1 MSRTG
6 IREPTSRNSLAFGLL
21 LAVMAALTLSHAT
34 NVHAAPGD
42 LDTNFGGDGKLTTS
56 FGPGNDGAE
65 DVVIAGDGKFLVAG
79 YTHNTKGNGTV
90 DFALARYKADGSPD
104 TTFGQDLNGDGVKDG
119 RLITAVGAGDDH
131 AHALAVQAD
140 GRIVVAGSS
149 GGDAALVRYNPDGTL
164 DATFD
169 GDGIVKT
176 DFGSSSEVANAIGIQ
191 ADGKLVIAGS
201 SGNDFALARY
211 NPDGTPDTSSDADPG
226 VHFGTDG
233 EVTTDFGS
241 LGDAANALA
250 IQPDGKFVA
259 AGYSFPNVSAKRAFA
274 LARYN
279 PDGSLDPTFGSG
291 GKRTTEFGN
300 QASVQ
305 AVVVGDDGS
314 IFAAGYSAD
323 EVAGDFALARYDEGG
338 NPVSSFGSFG
348 KVETNF
354 VDDGNFGSD
363 DVALD
368 LAIQSD
374 DKLVVAGYTNADFAL
389 ARYAP
394 TGALNATFG
403 QDGKATTDFGSGDR
417 AAALALQADA
427 RILAAGAS
435 GSDFALARYY
445 GGSDDTAPKAQPPA
459 QILLAGSTLGD
470 PTVPVRLRWS
480 ATDHPGGSGIA
491 SYQLQRSTNGSPYA
505 TVSLPSAKATAVTPS
520 LHPGKTYRFR
530 VRALDE
536 TGNRSAWS
544 YGPRFRVDASQE
556 RDGAVSYA
564 GAWKP
569 ERLASAYGGAV
580 KYATESGA
588 WARLAFRGGSIAW
601 VAPKG
606 PNRGRAEVRLDG
618 RKVATVDLYSQGAR
632 PRRVVFARNGL
643 NPSVPHVLEVKA
655 LGTKRAASS
664 GTRVEVDA
672 LVVVRRSGGG

>member
-6 IREPTSRNSLAFGLL
+6 IREPAIGKALAFGLM
-21 LAVMAALTLSHAT
+21 LAVVTTLTLNHAT
-34 NVHAAPGD
+34 KAQAAPGD
-42 LDTNFGGDGKLTTS
+42 LDTAFSGDGKLTTS

-65 DVVIAGDGKFLVAG
+65 DVVIEGDGKFLVAG
-79 YTHNTKGNGTV
+79 YTHDTKGNGTV

-119 RLITAVGAGDDH
+119 RLTTAVGAGDDH

-169 GDGIVKT
+169 GDGIVKI
-176 DFGSSSEVANAIGIQ
+176 DFGSSNEVANAVGIQ
-191 ADGKLVIAGS
+191 ADGKLVVAGT

-233 EVTTDFGS
+233 KVTTDFGS
-241 LGDAANALA
+241 LDDAANALA
-250 IQPDGKFVA
+250 LQPDGKFVA

-291 GKRTTEFGN
+291 GKHTTGFGN
-300 QASVQ
+300 HASVQ

-323 EVAGDFALARYDEGG
+323 EVAGDFALARYDEDG
-338 NPVSSFGSFG
+338 NPVGSFGSTG

-363 DVALD
+363 DVAFD
-368 LAIQSD
+368 LAIQPD
-374 DKLVVAGYTNADFAL
+374 GKLVVAGYANADFAL

-403 QDGKATTDFGSGDR
+403 QDGKATTDFGLGDR
-417 AAALALQADA
+417 AAALAIRADG
-427 RILAAGAS
+427 RVLAAGSS

-445 GGSDDTAPKAQPPA
+445 GGSDNTAPKAQPPA
-459 QILLAGSTLGD
+459 QNFLAGSTLGD
-470 PTVPVRLRWS
+470 PTVPVRLGWS
-480 ATDHPGGSGIA
+480 ATDHPSGSGIA
-491 SYQLQRSTNGSPYA
+491 SYQLQRSTNGSSYA
-505 TVSLPSAKATAVTPS
+505 TVSLPAAKTAAITPS
-520 LHPGKTYRFR
+520 LHPRKTYRFR

-556 RDGAVSYA
+556 RNGAVSYP
-564 GAWKP
+564 GAWKSK
-569 ERLASAYGGAV
+569 RLASAYGGAV
-580 KYATESGA
+580 KYATRSGA
-588 WARLAFRGGSIAW
+588 WARLAFRGGSITW

-618 RKVATVDLYSQGAR
+618 RKIATVDLYSQETQA
-632 PRRVVFARNGL
+632 RRVVFARNGL
-643 NPSVPHVLEVKA
+643 NPSKPHVLEVKA
-655 LGTKRAASS
+655 LGTKRAASG
-664 GTRVEVDA
+664 GTRVDVDA
-672 LVVVRRSGGG
+672 FVVLRRSRGE

>member
-1 MSRTG
+1 
-6 IREPTSRNSLAFGLL
+6 
-21 LAVMAALTLSHAT
+21 
-34 NVHAAPGD
+34 
-42 LDTNFGGDGKLTTS
+42 
-56 FGPGNDGAE
+56 
-65 DVVIAGDGKFLVAG
+65 
-79 YTHNTKGNGTV
+79 
-90 DFALARYKADGSPD
+90 
-104 TTFGQDLNGDGVKDG
+104 
-119 RLITAVGAGDDH
+119 
-131 AHALAVQAD
+131 
-140 GRIVVAGSS
+140 
-149 GGDAALVRYNPDGTL
+149 
-164 DATFD
+164 
-169 GDGIVKT
+169 
-176 DFGSSSEVANAIGIQ
+176 
-191 ADGKLVIAGS
+191 
-201 SGNDFALARY
+201 
-211 NPDGTPDTSSDADPG
+211 
-226 VHFGTDG
+226 
-233 EVTTDFGS
+233 
-241 LGDAANALA
+241 
-250 IQPDGKFVA
+250 QPDGKFVA

-480 ATDHPGGSGIA
+480 ATDHPGGSSIA

-618 RKVATVDLYSQGAR
+618 RKVATVDLYSQSVQAR
-632 PRRVVFARNGL
+632 RTVFARNGL
-643 NPSVPHVLEVKA
+643 NPSVTHVLEVKA